1 MTREEFLVRNTALRH
16 AIQTGVAYERE
27 RGVHSTEPK
36 HLRTGLDCQ
45 MAEFSSLVL
54 LLIDKG
60 VITENEYFITSLKAL
75 EEEKARYE
83 ARLSELYG
91 AHITLG

>member
-1 MTREEFLVRNTALRH
+1 MTRDEFHTRNASLRH

-27 RGVHSTEPK
+27 RGVQAAEPK
-36 HLRTGLDCQ
+36 HLRTGLDCA
-45 MAEFSSLVL
+45 MAEFSGLVL
-54 LLIDKG
+54 LLIAKG
-60 VITENEYFITSLKAL
+60 VITEAEYFDASIKAL

-91 AHITLG
+91 GNITLG